1 MPIRPGDARALTETL
16 VRIDSR
22 NPTLVPGAPGES
34 GVAHVLA
41 EVLGGWGFR
50 LEWQDVR
57 DGRSNLLARVG
68 TPAPGAPVLMFNGHL
83 DVVGVDGMDHPPFA
97 PTIDGDRLYGRG
109 SCDMKAGVAAMCVA
123 AWQAAQR
130 GMRGEIIVAAVIDE
144 EFESLGT
151 RAMLERGT
159 RADVAVVTEPTRL
172 AICPAHRGFVWLEFA
187 FAGRAAH
194 GSRYDIGIDAIQH
207 AAVLLTALDRYQHS
221 TLITRTHPLLGRAS
235 LHASTIAGG
244 VGWSTYPDACTLRVE
259 RRTVPGESTASVLR
273 EVEMLLRELRAS
285 DPTLSVTVR
294 VDTAQGPS
302 DVAVDAPLVQRLSA
316 AHLAARG
323 TVPPV
328 EGLSAWTDAA
338 LLNDA
343 GIPAVCFGPGD
354 IALAHAATEYVPLS
368 EIDAATAVLTAFA
381 LDWCSQGIAVALG

>member
-1 MPIRPGDARALTETL
+1 MPIRPGDARALTDTL

-22 NPTLVPGAPGES
+22 NPSLVPGAPGEAAC
-34 GVAHVLA
+34 AHVLA

-50 LEWQDVR
+50 LEWQDVC
-57 DGRSNLLARVG
+57 DGRANLIARIG
-68 TPAPGAPVLMFNGHL
+68 DGAAGAPTIMFNGHL
-83 DVVGVDGMDHPPFA
+83 DVVGTDGMEHAPFA
-97 PTIDGDRLYGRG
+97 PQIIDGRLYGRG
-109 SCDMKAGVAAMCVA
+109 SCDMKAGIAAMCVA
-123 AWQAAQR
+123 AWQATQVEPT
-130 GMRGEIIVAAVIDE
+130 GEIIVAAVIDE

-151 RAMLERGT
+151 RALLSRGV

-172 AICPAHRGFVWLEFA
+172 AICPAHRGFVWLEFT

-207 AAVLLTALDRYQHS
+207 AAAVLTALDRFQA
-221 TLITRTHPLLGRAS
+221 TVLPTRTHPLLGRAS

-244 VGWSTYPDACTLRVE
+244 VGWSTYPDRCILRVE
-259 RRTVPGESTASVLR
+259 RRTIPGETTASVLQ
-273 EVEMLLRELRAS
+273 EVEQLLVAVRESTPDIA
-285 DPTLSVTVR
+285 VTVR

-302 DVAVDAPLVQRLSA
+302 DVAVDAPLVETLRTSYHAVTQTDA
-316 AHLAARG
+316 AI
-323 TVPPV
+323 

-354 IALAHAATEYVPLS
+354 IGLAHAAVEYVPLH
-368 EIDAATAVLTAFA
+368 EIDVAVSVLTRFA
-381 LDWCSQGIAVALG
+381 VDWRTAHH

>member
-1 MPIRPGDARALTETL
+1 MPIRPGDARSLAETL
-16 VRIDSR
+16 VRVDSR
-22 NPTLVPGAPGES
+22 NPTLVPGAPGEA
-34 GVAHVLA
+34 GAAHVLA

-57 DGRSNLLARVG
+57 DGRANLLARIG
-68 TPAPGAPVLMFNGHL
+68 RPAAGAPVLMFNGHL
-83 DVVGVDGMDHPPFA
+83 DVVGTDGMDHPPFIPA
-97 PTIDGDRLYGRG
+97 IRDGRIYGRG

-123 AWQAAQR
+123 AWQAAQQNI
-130 GMRGEIIVAAVIDE
+130 RGEILVAAVIDE

-187 FAGRAAH
+187 FTGRAAH
-194 GSRYDIGIDAIQH
+194 GSRYDLGIDAIQH
-207 AAVLLTALDRYQHS
+207 AAMVLTALDRFQQ
-221 TLITRTHPLLGRAS
+221 TVLPTRTHPLLGRAS

-244 VGWSTYPDACTLRVE
+244 VGWSTYPEGCTLRVE
-259 RRTVPGESTASVLR
+259 RRTVPGETTASVLR
-273 EVEMLLRELRAS
+273 EIEVILEALRAS
-285 DPTLSVTVR
+285 EPQLAVTVR
-294 VDTAQGPS
+294 IDTAQGPS

-316 AHLAARG
+316 AHASVRG
-323 TVPPV
+323 SVPPV

-354 IALAHAATEYVPLS
+354 IALAHAATEYVPLD

-381 LDWCSQGIAVALG
+381 LDWCA

>member
-16 VRIDSR
+16 VRVDSR
-22 NPTLVPGAPGES
+22 NPTLVPGAPGEA
-34 GVAHVLA
+34 GCAHVLA

-57 DGRSNLLARVG
+57 DGRANLLARIG
-68 TPAPGAPVLMFNGHL
+68 TPAPGAPTLMFNGHL
-83 DVVGVDGMDHPPFA
+83 DVVGTDGMDHPPFA
-97 PTIDGDRLYGRG
+97 ATIDGDLMYGRG
-109 SCDMKAGVAAMCVA
+109 SCDMKAGVAAMSVA

-130 GMRGEIIVAAVIDE
+130 GITGEIIVAAVIDE

-159 RADVAVVTEPTRL
+159 RADVAIVTEPTRL
-172 AICPAHRGFVWLEFA
+172 AICPAHRGFVWLEFV
-187 FAGRAAH
+187 FIGRAAH
-194 GSRYDIGIDAIQH
+194 GSRYEIGIDAIQH
-207 AAVLLTALDRYQHS
+207 AALVLTALERFQRVV
-221 TLITRTHPLLGRAS
+221 LPTRTHPLLGRAS

-244 VGWSTYPDACTLRVE
+244 VGWSTYPEHCTLRVE
-259 RRTVPGESTASVLR
+259 RRTLPGETTQSVLR
-273 EVEMLLRELRAS
+273 EVTAILDELR
-285 DPTLSVTVR
+285 VTEPALAVSVR

-302 DVAVDAPLVQRLSA
+302 DVAVDAPLVQRL
-316 AHLAARG
+316 ARTYTAVCG
-323 TVPPV
+323 EAPAI

-368 EIDAATAVLTAFA
+368 EIDRAVSVLTAFA
-381 LDWCSQGIAVALG
+381 LEWCS

>member
-1 MPIRPGDARALTETL
+1 MPIRPGDARSLTETL

-34 GVAHVLA
+34 GCAHVLA

-57 DGRSNLLARVG
+57 DGRANLIARIG
-68 TPAPGAPVLMFNGHL
+68 NPRAGAPVVMFNGHL
-83 DVVGVDGMDHPPFA
+83 DVVGVEGMDHAPFE
-97 PTIDGDRLYGRG
+97 PTIRDGLMYGRG

-123 AWQAAQR
+123 AWQAAQQPID
-130 GMRGEIIVAAVIDE
+130 GEIIVAAVIDE

-159 RADVAVVTEPTRL
+159 RADIAVVTEPTRL
-172 AICPAHRGFVWLEFA
+172 AICPAHRGFVWLEFT
-187 FAGRAAH
+187 FTGRAAH
-194 GSRYDIGIDAIQH
+194 GSRYDLGIDAIQH
-207 AAVLLTALDRYQHS
+207 AAALLTALERLQRDVLPS
-221 TLITRTHPLLGRAS
+221 RTHPLLGRAS

-244 VGWSTYPDACTLRVE
+244 VGWSTYPDRCMLRVE
-259 RRTVPGESTASVLR
+259 RRTVPGETVASVLD
-273 EVEMLLRELRAS
+273 EVEAVLSELHRV
-285 DPTLSVTVR
+285 DPSLQVSVR

-302 DVAVDAPLVQRLSA
+302 DVAVDAPLVQRLAA
-316 AHLAARG
+316 AHEAVRG
-323 TVPPV
+323 VRPPI

-354 IALAHAATEYVPLS
+354 IALAHAATEYVPLA
-368 EIDAATAVLTAFA
+368 EVDAAVAVLTAFA
-381 LDWCSQGIAVALG
+381 LDWCA

>member
-1 MPIRPGDARALTETL
+1 MPIRPGDARSLTETL

-34 GVAHVLA
+34 GCAHVLA

-57 DGRSNLLARVG
+57 DGRANLIARIG
-68 TPAPGAPVLMFNGHL
+68 NPRAGAPVVMFNGHL
-83 DVVGVDGMDHPPFA
+83 DVVGTDGMDHPPFE
-97 PTIDGDRLYGRG
+97 PTVRDGLMYGRG

-123 AWQAAQR
+123 AWQAAQQPID
-130 GMRGEIIVAAVIDE
+130 GEIVIAAVIDE

-172 AICPAHRGFVWLEFA
+172 AICPAHRGFVWLEFT
-187 FAGRAAH
+187 FTGRAAH
-194 GSRYDIGIDAIQH
+194 GSRYDLGIDAIQH
-207 AAVLLTALDRYQHS
+207 AAALLTALDRFQRDV
-221 TLITRTHPLLGRAS
+221 LPTRTHPLLGRAS

-244 VGWSTYPDACTLRVE
+244 VGWSTYPERCMVRVE
-259 RRTVPGESTASVLR
+259 RRTVPGETVASVLA
-273 EVEMLLRELRAS
+273 EVELVLSELRRD
-285 DPTLSVTVR
+285 DPRLQVSVR

-302 DVAVDAPLVQRLSA
+302 DVAIDAPLVQRLSA
-316 AHLAARG
+316 AHHTVRG
-323 TVPPV
+323 VRPPV

-354 IALAHAATEYVPLS
+354 IALAHAATEYVPLA
-368 EIDAATAVLTAFA
+368 ELDAAVAVLTAFA
-381 LDWCSQGIAVALG
+381 LDWCD

>member
-1 MPIRPGDARALTETL
+1 MPIRPGDTRALTETL
-16 VRIDSR
+16 VRVDSR
-22 NPTLVPGAPGES
+22 NPTLVAGAPGES
-34 GVAHVLA
+34 GCAHVLA

-57 DGRSNLLARVG
+57 DGRANLIARVG
-68 TPAPGAPVLMFNGHL
+68 AAAAGAPTLMFNGHL
-83 DVVGVDGMDHPPFA
+83 DVVGVEGMDHPPFT
-97 PTIDGDRLYGRG
+97 PTIDGDLLYGRG

-130 GMRGEIIVAAVIDE
+130 GIRGEIIVAAVIDE

-159 RADVAVVTEPTRL
+159 RADIAVVTEPTRL

-187 FAGRAAH
+187 FTGRAAH

-207 AAVLLTALDRYQHS
+207 AATLLAALDRYQHA
-221 TLITRTHPLLGRAS
+221 TLTSRTHPLLGRAS

-244 VGWSTYPDACTLRVE
+244 VGWSTYPGQCTLRVE
-259 RRTVPGESTASVLR
+259 RRTVPGETTASVLR
-273 EVEMLLRELRAS
+273 EVEVVLAELRMVE
-285 DPTLSVTVR
+285 PRLSVTVR

-302 DVAVDAPLVQRLSA
+302 DVAVDAPLVRRLAA
-316 AHLAARG
+316 AHASVRGVAALI
-323 TVPPV
+323 

-354 IALAHAATEYVPLS
+354 IALAHAATEYVPLP

-381 LDWCSQGIAVALG
+381 LDWCS

>member
-1 MPIRPGDARALTETL
+1 MPIRPGDARSLTETL
-16 VRIDSR
+16 VRVDSR

-34 GVAHVLA
+34 GCAHVLA

-57 DGRSNLLARVG
+57 DGRANLLARIG
-68 TPAPGAPVLMFNGHL
+68 TPDAGAPSLMFNGHL
-83 DVVGVDGMDHPPFA
+83 DVVGVDGMTHAPFA
-97 PTIDGDRLYGRG
+97 PVIEGDLLYGRG
-109 SCDMKAGVAAMCVA
+109 SCDMKAGIAAMSVA

-130 GMRGEIIVAAVIDE
+130 GIRGEIIVAAVIDE

-159 RADVAVVTEPTRL
+159 RADIAVVTEPTRL

-207 AAVLLTALDRYQHS
+207 AATVLTALDRYQHDILTS
-221 TLITRTHPLLGRAS
+221 RTHPLLGRAS
-235 LHASTIAGG
+235 LHASTIRGG
-244 VGWSTYPDACTLRVE
+244 VGWSTYPEQCTLRVE
-259 RRTVPGESTASVLR
+259 RRTVPGETTASVLQ
-273 EVEMLLRELRAS
+273 EVEALLSQLRLA
-285 DPTLSVTVR
+285 DAQLSVTVR

-302 DVAVDAPLVQRLSA
+302 DVAVDAALVQRL
-316 AHLAARG
+316 ARSHEAVRG
-323 TVPPV
+323 VAPAI

-368 EIDAATAVLTAFA
+368 EIDSATAVLTAFA
-381 LDWCSQGIAVALG
+381 FDWCS

>member
-34 GVAHVLA
+34 GCAHVLA

-57 DGRSNLLARVG
+57 DGRSNLLARIG
-68 TPAPGAPVLMFNGHL
+68 TPEIGAPTLMFNGHL
-83 DVVGVDGMDHPPFA
+83 DVVGVDGMTHPPFA
-97 PTIDGDRLYGRG
+97 PTIEGDLLYGRG

-130 GMRGEIIVAAVIDE
+130 GLRGEIIVAAVIDE

-151 RAMLERGT
+151 RVMLERGT

-172 AICPAHRGFVWLEFA
+172 AICPAHRGFVWLEFT
-187 FAGRAAH
+187 FTGRAAH
-194 GSRYDIGIDAIQH
+194 GSRYDLGIDAIRH
-207 AAVLLTALDRYQHS
+207 AAVVLTALENFQDFV
-221 TLITRTHPLLGRAS
+221 LPTRTHPLLGRAS

-244 VGWSTYPDACTLRVE
+244 VGWSTYPDRCTLRVE
-259 RRTVPGESTASVLR
+259 RRTVPGESTASVLQ
-273 EVEMLLRELRAS
+273 EVESVLSELRSA
-285 DPTLSVTVR
+285 DAQLRVTVR

-302 DVAVDAPLVQRLSA
+302 DVAVDAPLVQRLAA
-316 AHLAARG
+316 AHTAVRG
-323 TVPPV
+323 FAPSV

-381 LDWCSQGIAVALG
+381 LDWFL

>member
-34 GVAHVLA
+34 SCAHVLA

-57 DGRSNLLARVG
+57 DGRSNLIARI
-68 TPAPGAPVLMFNGHL
+68 GAPEAGAPTLMFNGHL
-83 DVVGVDGMDHPPFA
+83 DVVGTDGMDHPPFV
-97 PTIDGDRLYGRG
+97 PTIDGDRMYGRG
-109 SCDMKAGVAAMCVA
+109 SCDMKAGVAAMSVA

-130 GMRGEIIVAAVIDE
+130 GIRGEIIVAAVIDE

-172 AICPAHRGFVWLEFA
+172 AICPAHRGFVWIEFT
-187 FAGRAAH
+187 FTGRAAH
-194 GSRYDIGIDAIQH
+194 GSRYDLGIDAIQH
-207 AAVLLTALDRYQHS
+207 AAQVLDALDRFQR
-221 TLITRTHPLLGRAS
+221 TVLPTRTHPLLGRAS

-244 VGWSTYPDACTLRVE
+244 VGWSTYPEHCLLRVE
-259 RRTVPGESTASVLR
+259 RRTIPGETTASVLR
-273 EVEMLLRELRAS
+273 EVEQILAELRVTTPQLA
-285 DPTLSVTVR
+285 VTVR
-294 VDTAQGPS
+294 IDTAQGPS
-302 DVAVDAPLVQRLSA
+302 DVAVDAPLVQRLAAASA
-316 AHLAARG
+316 SVRG
-323 TVPPV
+323 AMPAV

-368 EIDAATAVLTAFA
+368 EIDMATAVLTAFA
-381 LDWCSQGIAVALG
+381 LDWCS

>member
-16 VRIDSR
+16 VRVDSR

-34 GVAHVLA
+34 GCAHLLA

-57 DGRSNLLARVG
+57 DGRANLLARIG
-68 TPAPGAPVLMFNGHL
+68 TPAPGAPTLMFNGHL
-83 DVVGVDGMDHPPFA
+83 DVVGVEGMDHPPFS
-97 PTIDGDRLYGRG
+97 PTIEGDRLYGRG
-109 SCDMKAGVAAMCVA
+109 SCDMKAGIAAMCVA
-123 AWQAAQR
+123 AWQAASQ
-130 GMRGEIIVAAVIDE
+130 GIRGEIIVAAVIDE

-159 RADVAVVTEPTRL
+159 RADVAIVTEPTRL
-172 AICPAHRGFVWLEFA
+172 AICPAHRGFVWLEFT
-187 FAGRAAH
+187 FTGRAAH

-207 AAVLLTALDRYQHS
+207 AALVLNALDRFQRDVLPSH
-221 TLITRTHPLLGRAS
+221 THPLLGRAS

-244 VGWSTYPDACTLRVE
+244 VGWSTYPEHCTLRVE
-259 RRTVPGESTASVLR
+259 RRTVPGETTATVLA
-273 EVEMLLRELRAS
+273 EVERMLQELRAS
-285 DPTLSVTVR
+285 EPRLAVSVR

-302 DVAVDAPLVQRLSA
+302 DVAVDAPLVRRLAA
-316 AHLAARG
+316 AHASVRG
-323 TVPPV
+323 IQPPI

-368 EIDAATAVLTAFA
+368 EIDVATAVLTAFA
-381 LDWCSQGIAVALG
+381 LDWCS

>member
-34 GVAHVLA
+34 GCAHVLA

-57 DGRSNLLARVG
+57 DGRSNLLARIG
-68 TPAPGAPVLMFNGHL
+68 SPDAGAPTLMFNGHL
-83 DVVGVDGMDHPPFA
+83 DVVGVDSMDHAPFA
-97 PTIDGDRLYGRG
+97 AIVEGDRLYGRG
-109 SCDMKAGVAAMCVA
+109 SCDMKAGVAAMSVA

-130 GMRGEIIVAAVIDE
+130 GLRGEIIVAAVVDE

-151 RAMLERGT
+151 RAMLDRGT

-194 GSRYDIGIDAIQH
+194 GSRYDIGVDAIQH
-207 AAVLLTALDRYQHS
+207 AATLLTALDRFQA
-221 TLITRTHPLLGRAS
+221 TVLPTRTHPLLGRAS

-244 VGWSTYPDACTLRVE
+244 VGWSTYPEHCTLRVE
-259 RRTVPGESTASVLR
+259 RRTVPGETTTTVLA
-273 EVEMLLRELRAS
+273 EVEQVLTELVSADPQLR
-285 DPTLSVTVR
+285 VTVR

-302 DVAVDAPLVQRLSA
+302 DVAVDAPLVQRLA
-316 AHLAARG
+316 AVCTTVRG
-323 TVPPV
+323 VAPAV

-381 LDWCSQGIAVALG
+381 LDWCS

>member
-1 MPIRPGDARALTETL
+1 
-16 VRIDSR
+16 
-22 NPTLVPGAPGES
+22 
-34 GVAHVLA
+34 
-41 EVLGGWGFR
+41 
-50 LEWQDVR
+50 
-57 DGRSNLLARVG
+57 
-68 TPAPGAPVLMFNGHL
+68 
-83 DVVGVDGMDHPPFA
+83 MDHPPFS
-97 PTIDGDRLYGRG
+97 PTIDGDLLYGRG

-123 AWQAAQR
+123 AWQAASR
-130 GMRGEIIVAAVIDE
+130 GIRGEIIVAAVIDE

-172 AICPAHRGFVWLEFA
+172 AICPAHRGFVWLEFT
-187 FAGRAAH
+187 FTGRAAH

-207 AAVLLTALDRYQHS
+207 AAIVLSALDRFQCDVLPS
-221 TLITRTHPLLGRAS
+221 RTHPLLGRAS

-244 VGWSTYPDACTLRVE
+244 VGWSTYPEHCTLRVE
-259 RRTVPGESTASVLR
+259 RRTVPGETTASVLA
-273 EVEMLLRELRAS
+273 EVEGLLRELRAIEPRLEVS
-285 DPTLSVTVR
+285 VR

-302 DVAVDAPLVQRLSA
+302 DVAVDAPLVRRLSD
-316 AHLAARG
+316 AHASVRG
-323 TVPPV
+323 IAPPI

-381 LDWCSQGIAVALG
+381 LDWCS

>member
-16 VRIDSR
+16 VRVDSR

-34 GVAHVLA
+34 GCAHVLA

-50 LEWQDVR
+50 LEWQEVR
-57 DGRSNLLARVG
+57 DGRANLLARIG
-68 TPAPGAPVLMFNGHL
+68 KAERGAPTLMFNGHL

-97 PTIDGDRLYGRG
+97 PTVRDDRLYGRG
-109 SCDMKAGVAAMCVA
+109 SCDMKAGVAAMSVA
-123 AWQAAQR
+123 AWQAAQQ
-130 GMRGEIIVAAVIDE
+130 GVRGEIIVAAVIDE

-159 RADVAVVTEPTRL
+159 RAEVAVVTEPTRL
-172 AICPAHRGFVWLEFA
+172 AICPAHRGFVWLEFT

-207 AAVLLTALDRYQHS
+207 AAFVLSALDRFQR
-221 TLITRTHPLLGRAS
+221 TVLPTRTHPLLGRAS

-244 VGWSTYPDACTLRVE
+244 VGWSTYPEACTLRVE
-259 RRTVPGESTASVLR
+259 RRTIPGETTASVLR
-273 EVEMLLRELRAS
+273 EVDLLLGELRAS
-285 DPTLSVTVR
+285 DPQLNVAVR

-302 DVAVDAPLVQRLSA
+302 DVAVDAPLVQRLA
-316 AHLAARG
+316 AVHQSVRG
-323 TVPPV
+323 VLPPV

-354 IALAHAATEYVPLS
+354 IALAHAATEYVPLP

-381 LDWCSQGIAVALG
+381 LDWCS

>member
-34 GVAHVLA
+34 GCAHVLA

-57 DGRSNLLARVG
+57 DGRSNLLARIG
-68 TPAPGAPVLMFNGHL
+68 HPEPGAPVLMFNGHL

-97 PTIDGDRLYGRG
+97 SEIRDGRLYGRG

-123 AWQAAQR
+123 AWQAAQQPI
-130 GMRGEIIVAAVIDE
+130 RGEIIVAAVIDE

-172 AICPAHRGFVWLEFA
+172 AICPAHRGFVWLEFT
-187 FAGRAAH
+187 FTGRAAH
-194 GSRYDIGIDAIQH
+194 GSRYDLGIDAIQH
-207 AAVLLTALDRYQHS
+207 AAMVLSALEFLQRT
-221 TLITRTHPLLGRAS
+221 TLQTRTHPLLGRAS

-244 VGWSTYPDACTLRVE
+244 VGWSTYPEHCTLRVE
-259 RRTVPGESTASVLR
+259 RRTVPGETTASVLA
-273 EVEMLLRELRAS
+273 EVEQLLSELRHGEPQPA
-285 DPTLSVTVR
+285 VTVR

-302 DVAVDAPLVQRLSA
+302 DVAVDAPLVQRLAA
-316 AHLAARG
+316 AHASVRG

-354 IALAHAATEYVPLS
+354 IALAHAATEFVPLV
-368 EIDAATAVLTAFA
+368 EIDAAAAVLTAFA
-381 LDWCSQGIAVALG
+381 LDWCA

>member
-22 NPTLVPGAPGES
+22 NPTLVPDAPGES
-34 GVAHVLA
+34 GCAHVLA

-57 DGRSNLLARVG
+57 DGRANLIARIG
-68 TPAPGAPVLMFNGHL
+68 TPERGAPVLMFNGHL
-83 DVVGVDGMDHPPFA
+83 DVVGVEGMTHPPFA
-97 PTIDGDRLYGRG
+97 PSIRDGLLYGRG
-109 SCDMKAGVAAMCVA
+109 SCDMKAGVAAMSVA

-130 GMRGEIIVAAVIDE
+130 GIRGEIIVAAVIDE

-172 AICPAHRGFVWLEFA
+172 AICPAHRGFVWLEFS
-187 FAGRAAH
+187 FTGRAAH
-194 GSRYDIGIDAIQH
+194 GSRYDIGVDAIQH
-207 AAVLLTALDRYQHS
+207 AAQVLTALERYQ
-221 TLITRTHPLLGRAS
+221 RTVLPSRSHPLLGRAS
-235 LHASTIAGG
+235 LHASEIRGG
-244 VGWSTYPDACTLRVE
+244 VGWSTYPELCVLRVE
-259 RRTVPGESTASVLR
+259 RRTVPGETTATVLQ
-273 EVEMLLRELRAS
+273 EVEAILHALRTE
-285 DPTLSVTVR
+285 DPTLRVAVA
-294 VDTAQGPS
+294 VDTSQGPS
-302 DVAVDAPLVQRLSA
+302 DVAVDAPLVLRLA
-316 AHLAARG
+316 AASRAARG
-323 TVPPV
+323 IDPPV

-354 IALAHAATEYVPLS
+354 IALAHAATEYVPLD

-381 LDWCSQGIAVALG
+381 TEWCS

>member
-1 MPIRPGDARALTETL
+1 MPIRPGDARSLAETL
-16 VRIDSR
+16 VRVDSR
-22 NPTLVPGAPGES
+22 NPTLVPGAPGEA

-50 LEWQDVR
+50 LEWQEVR
-57 DGRSNLLARVG
+57 DGRANLLARIGNPV
-68 TPAPGAPVLMFNGHL
+68 PGAPVLMFNGHL
-83 DVVGVDGMDHPPFA
+83 DVVGTDGMDHPPFTA
-97 PTIDGDRLYGRG
+97 ELRDGRMYGRG

-123 AWQAAQR
+123 AWQAAQQNI
-130 GMRGEIIVAAVIDE
+130 RGEIIVAAVIDE

-172 AICPAHRGFVWLEFA
+172 AICPAHRGFVWLEFTCI
-187 FAGRAAH
+187 GRAAH
-194 GSRYDIGIDAIQH
+194 GSRYDLGIDAIQH
-207 AAVLLTALDRYQHS
+207 AALLLAALDRFQRDILS
-221 TLITRTHPLLGRAS
+221 ARTHPLLGRAS

-244 VGWSTYPDACTLRVE
+244 VGWSTYPDACHLRVE
-259 RRTVPGESTASVLR
+259 RRTVPGETTASVLA
-273 EVEMLLRELRAS
+273 EVERILSALRANDS
-285 DPTLSVTVR
+285 TLQVSVSI
-294 VDTAQGPS
+294 DAAQGPS
-302 DVAVDAPLVQRLSA
+302 DVPVDHPLVQRLGSA
-316 AHLAARG
+316 AMAVRG
-323 TVPPV
+323 VAPAV

-354 IALAHAATEYVPLS
+354 IALAHAATEFVPLS

-381 LDWCSQGIAVALG
+381 LDWCS

>member
-16 VRIDSR
+16 VRVDSR

-34 GVAHVLA
+34 GCAHVLA

-50 LEWQDVR
+50 LEWQDVVN
-57 DGRSNLLARVG
+57 GRANLLARIG
-68 TPAPGAPVLMFNGHL
+68 TPDRGGPTLMFNGHL

-97 PTIDGDRLYGRG
+97 PTVSGDRLYGRG
-109 SCDMKAGVAAMCVA
+109 SCDMKAGIAAMSVA
-123 AWQAAQR
+123 AWQAAKH
-130 GMRGEIIVAAVIDE
+130 GIRGEIIVAAVIDE

-151 RAMLERGT
+151 RAMLARGT

-172 AICPAHRGFVWLEFA
+172 AICPAHRGFVWLEFT
-187 FAGRAAH
+187 FTGRAAH
-194 GSRYDIGIDAIQH
+194 GSRYDIGVDAIHH
-207 AAVLLTALDRYQHS
+207 AAIVLTALERFQQIV
-221 TLITRTHPLLGRAS
+221 LPTRTHPLLGRAS

-244 VGWSTYPDACTLRVE
+244 VGWSTYPEHCVMRVE
-259 RRTVPGESTASVLR
+259 RRTVPGETTASVLA
-273 EVEMLLRELRAS
+273 EVETMLAELRAAES
-285 DPTLSVTVR
+285 QLTVSVR

-302 DVAVDAPLVQRLSA
+302 DVAVDAPLVQRLAA
-316 AHLAARG
+316 AHASVRG
-323 TVPPV
+323 TAAPV

-354 IALAHAATEYVPLS
+354 IALAHAATEYVPLQ
-368 EIDAATAVLTAFA
+368 EINAATAVLTAFA
-381 LDWCSQGIAVALG
+381 LDWCS

>member
-22 NPTLVPGAPGES
+22 NPTLVPGAPGEA
-34 GVAHVLA
+34 GCAHVLA

-57 DGRSNLLARVG
+57 DGRANLLARIG
-68 TPAPGAPVLMFNGHL
+68 TPERGAPVLMFNGHL
-83 DVVGVDGMDHPPFA
+83 DVVGVEGMDHPPFA
-97 PTIDGDRLYGRG
+97 PVVRDDRLYGRG
-109 SCDMKAGVAAMCVA
+109 ACDMKAGIAAMSVA

-159 RADVAVVTEPTRL
+159 HADVAVVTEPTRL
-172 AICPAHRGFVWLEFA
+172 AICPAHRGFVWLEFSLI
-187 FAGRAAH
+187 GRAAH
-194 GSRYDIGIDAIQH
+194 GSRYDIGIDAIGH
-207 AAVLLTALDRYQHS
+207 AATLLTALEQFQR
-221 TLITRTHPLLGRAS
+221 TVLPTRTHPLLGRAS

-244 VGWSTYPDACTLRVE
+244 VGWSTYPDACVLRVE
-259 RRTVPGESTASVLR
+259 RRTVPGETMATVLH
-273 EVEMLLRELRAS
+273 EVETLLAELRAA
-285 DPTLSVTVR
+285 DPTFAVTVR

-302 DVAVDAPLVQRLSA
+302 DVRADAPLVTR
-316 AHLAARG
+316 LAAAY
-323 TVPPV
+323 TVVRDTPPPI

-354 IALAHAATEYVPLS
+354 IALAHAATEFVPLP
-368 EIDAATAVLTAFA
+368 EIDVATAVLTAFA
-381 LDWCSQGIAVALG
+381 LDWCS